1 MRATALLRAAVAPL
15 VAAALSTTALG
26 LLPAPALAAPAMPVL
41 AAAPAA
47 GDSSEPDRPVQIEV
61 ARFEPRAVTP
71 GAAVT
76 VTGTLTN
83 TGPVPISD
91 LSVRLQ
97 RGAVLTT
104 RADLAADG
112 SDPDPATA
120 VEPAFQP
127 LPGELPAGGELHFS
141 YTVPSEE
148 LHLDRDGV
156 YPALLNVNGAL
167 PGDQRQRVGQLS
179 TYLVQQPAVPV
190 ARTAVA
196 WLWPLVERTHRGPS
210 GAFLDDGLADAVGS
224 EGRLD
229 RALSVIERLPS
240 TLLPDAKAPVPVV
253 QVALAIDPALVE
265 ELTIMAAGPYDVAGQ
280 DDAGRGTAAAAA
292 FLERLTAVAA
302 VHPVIALPYGD
313 VDADALHSAGLDAV
327 LARSLPGTP
336 AGTAEDAVGSPTG
349 DVAGAT
355 PSAGGGPA
363 APEEEAGIG
372 AGAELLAAAL
382 DAEPRT
388 DLAWAPGGSPGE
400 GALTALRAG
409 GVDLVVLDADGL
421 SEGNAAV
428 GLAGNRATAHVTVP
442 TAGGP
447 LDALVADPTLGE
459 VVGSAEQTSGGARL
473 AEQRYLADLALLS
486 MQARPGT
493 EPTVLVA
500 APRDVDAGLEGAGAM
515 IADTAAFPWLR
526 PATVA
531 ELAAGPSAE
540 AGVLVRSA
548 DTATLDPAGLAD
560 VTAAAGVRED
570 LAGAVV
576 GDADSALSPF
586 DAAISRATSTAW
598 RGDPAGFRDSA
609 GALRS
614 ALDRLRG
621 QVTLLAPAD
630 GTYSLGSTEAPLV
643 LTVRNDLP
651 IAVQVRLEV
660 AARGSRGLSIS
671 DIGLQT
677 LAPGERT
684 TLQVPTEVRQ
694 SGGFAVNAQLTTPD
708 GAPLGDRIQ
717 LQVKSTAY
725 GSISLLITFGA
736 AGLLTLLFLRRLVHF
751 VLRRRATA
759 VADGAGAPEGAAVPL
774 PPNRSPV

>member
-1 MRATALLRAAVAPL
+1 MLRTALLRAAVRPL
-15 VAAALSTTALG
+15 VAAALSATALG
-26 LLPAPALAAPAMPVL
+26 FLPAPALAAPPTPVL
-41 AAAPAA
+41 AAAPADDA
-47 GDSSEPDRPVQIEV
+47 IEPDRPVQIDV
-61 ARFEPRAVTP
+61 GRFEPRAVTP
-71 GAAVT
+71 GATVT

-83 TGPVPISD
+83 TGAAPISG
-91 LSVRLQ
+91 LSIRMQ

-104 RADLAADG
+104 RAELAADG
-112 SDPDPATA
+112 ADPDPATA
-120 VEPAFQP
+120 VEPEFQP
-127 LPGELPAGGELHFS
+127 LPGELPAGGELEFT
-141 YTVPSEE
+141 YTVPSEA
-148 LHLDRDGV
+148 LRLQRDGV
-156 YPALLNVNGAL
+156 YPVLLNVNGAL
-167 PGDQRQRVGQLS
+167 DGDQQRVGQLS
-179 TYLVQQPAVPV
+179 TYLVQHPADPV

-210 GAFLDDGLADAVGS
+210 GAFLDDGLADAVRG

-229 RALSVIERLPS
+229 RALSVIERLPG
-240 TLLPDAKAPVPVV
+240 TLLPGAETPVPAV
-253 QVALAIDPALVE
+253 QVALAIDPALIE

-302 VHPVIALPYGD
+302 VHRVIALPYGD
-313 VDADALHSAGLDAV
+313 VDADALHTAGLDAV

-336 AGTAEDAVGSPTG
+336 AGTAADPVGSPSG
-349 DVAGAT
+349 DSAAATPAEDAGA
-355 PSAGGGPA
+355 PV
-363 APEEEAGIG
+363 PEEAPGVG

-388 DLAWAPGGSPGE
+388 DLAWAPGGSIGE
-400 GALTALRAG
+400 GTLATLRAG
-409 GVDLVVLDADGL
+409 GTDLVVLDAGGL
-421 SEGNAAV
+421 SEGSAAV
-428 GLAGNRATAHVTVP
+428 GLAGDRASAHATVSTAT
-442 TAGGP
+442 GP
-447 LDALVADPTLGE
+447 LEALVADPTLGE
-459 VVGSAEQTSGGARL
+459 VVGSAERAPGGARM

-486 MQARPGT
+486 MQAPPGT
-493 EPTVLVA
+493 ESTILVA

-540 AGVLVRSA
+540 AGALVA
-548 DTATLDPAGLAD
+548 PVDAATLDPAGLTD
-560 VTAAAGVRED
+560 VGAAAGIREA

-576 GDADSALSPF
+576 GDADSALSAY

-598 RGDPAGFRDSA
+598 RGDPEAFRASA

-614 ALDRLRG
+614 ALERLRG

-651 IAVQVRLEV
+651 IAVQVRLQV
-660 AARGSRGLSIS
+660 GARGTRGLSIS

-677 LAPGERT
+677 LAPGQRT

-708 GAPLGDRIQ
+708 GAPLGDRIE

-725 GSISLLITFGA
+725 GAISLLITFGA
-736 AGLLTLLFLRRLVHF
+736 AGLLALLFLRRLIHF
-751 VLRRRATA
+751 VLRRGTTA
-759 VADGAGAPEGAAVPL
+759 QTDDAGAPDDAAVPR